1 MSNQT
6 EIVTLEIMPVEIQQ
20 AASQLGLPLDQ
31 AGNLFTPFAPLYAE
45 AGKLL
50 AASKPITEPNAAR
63 EMRLKLVKAR
73 TAIAKAKDTAKADIL
88 RNGKAIDGFN
98 NIARAMIEP
107 EEERLD
113 AIEKADER
121 RIAKER
127 EELKSRR
134 MQILAQFG
142 VDGQFYS
149 LEIMPSLNWDALLEQ
164 VKTAH
169 AVKLAAEAAAKKA
182 ERLAAEK
189 AEAERVAKE
198 KAEYE
203 ERERMKAENAR
214 LKAERDAAEAAA
226 KIERDRVA
234 KEAAEAAAKAKA
246 EREAIEASAKA
257 EREAIEAKAN
267 AEREEIERK
276 AAQERAIAEAAAKVE
291 RAKREALEMAERNRL
306 AAEAKRQADEVRAA
320 KKAAAAPDRV
330 KLAVFADLIESI
342 TLPEGLHS
350 EAAKN
355 LANEALERINAIAIC
370 LRNEAHDL

>member
-1 MSNQT
+1 MST
-6 EIVTLEIMPVEIQQ
+6 EITVVTLEIMPVEIKQ
-20 AASQLGLPLDQ
+20 AASQLGLSLDQ
-31 AGNLFTPFAPLYAE
+31 AGNLFAPFAPLYAE

-50 AASKPITEPNAAR
+50 TASKPITEPKAAR

-127 EELKSRR
+127 EELKSSR

-149 LEIMPSLNWDALLEQ
+149 LEIMPAANWDALLEQ

-169 AVKLAAEAAAKKA
+169 AVKLAAEAAAKEA

-198 KAEYE
+198 KAERE

-214 LKAERDAAEAAA
+214 LKAERDAAESAA
-226 KIERDRVA
+226 KAERERVA

-246 EREAIEASAKA
+246 ERD
-257 EREAIEAKAN
+257 AIEAKAK

-276 AAQERAIAEAAAKVE
+276 AAQERALAESAAKAE
-291 RAKREALEMAERNRL
+291 RAKREALELAERNRV
-306 AAEAKRQADEVRAA
+306 AAEAKRQADEVKAA

-330 KLAVFADLIESI
+330 KLGVLADLIESS
-342 TLPEGLHS
+342 TEPEGLTTTS
-350 EAAKN
+350 GQLLSKESIERLST
-355 LANEALERINAIAIC
+355 LANYIRIQCNN
-370 LRNEAHDL
+370 L

>member
-1 MSNQT
+1 MGNQT

-20 AASQLGLPLDQ
+20 AATQLGLPMDQ
-31 AGNLFTPFAPLYAE
+31 AGNLFAPFAPLYAE

-50 AASKPITEPNAAR
+50 AASKPITEPKAAR

-127 EELKSRR
+127 EELKSSR

-142 VDGQFYS
+142 VDGQFYQ
-149 LEIMPSLNWDALLEQ
+149 LEIMPALNWDALLEQ
-164 VKTAH
+164 IKTAH
-169 AVKLAAEAAAKKA
+169 AVKLAAEAAAKEA

-189 AEAERVAKE
+189 AEADRVAKE
-198 KAEYE
+198 KAEHE

-214 LKAERDAAEAAA
+214 LKVERDAAEAAA
-226 KIERDRVA
+226 KVERDRVA

-246 EREAIEASAKA
+246 ERD
-257 EREAIEAKAN
+257 AIEAKAK

-291 RAKREALEMAERNRL
+291 RAKREALELAERNRV
-306 AAEAKRQADEVRAA
+306 AAEAKRQADEVRDA

-330 KLAVFADLIESI
+330 KLAVLADLIESI
-342 TLPEGLHS
+342 TMPEGLHS
-350 EAAKN
+350 EAAKA
-355 LANEALERINAIAIC
+355 LASEALERINSIAIC
-370 LRNEAHDL
+370 LRNEAHNL

>member
-20 AASQLGLPLDQ
+20 AANQLGMPLEQ
-31 AGNLFTPFAPLYAE
+31 AGNLFAPFAPLYAE

-50 AASKPITEPNAAR
+50 AASKPISEPKAAR
-63 EMRLKLVKAR
+63 EMRLRLVKAR

-88 RNGKAIDGFN
+88 RNGKAIDGFH
-98 NIARAMIEP
+98 NIAKAMIEP

-127 EELKSRR
+127 EELKSSR
-134 MQILAQFG
+134 MAELAKLG

-149 LEIMPSLNWDALLEQ
+149 LQIMPELNYAALLDQ
-164 VKTAH
+164 VKVAH
-169 AVKLAAEAAAKKA
+169 QVKLEQAAAAIEAA
-182 ERLAAEK
+182 RVAAEK
-189 AEAERVAKE
+189 AYAERVARE
-198 KAEYE
+198 KAEHE
-203 ERERMKAENAR
+203 ERERIKAENAR

-226 KIERDRVA
+226 KIERERVS

-246 EREAIEASAKA
+246 EREAIEAKAKA
-257 EREAIEAKAN
+257 ERDAIEAKAK

-291 RAKREALEMAERNRL
+291 RAKREALELAERNRL
-306 AAEAKRQADEVRAA
+306 AAEAKRQADEVKAA
-320 KKAAAAPDRV
+320 KKAAAAPDRT
-330 KLAVFADLIESI
+330 KLAVLADLIESI
-342 TLPEGLHS
+342 TVPEGLHS
-350 EAAKN
+350 AEAKA
-355 LANEALERINAIAIC
+355 LVNEALGRLSCIANV
-370 LRNEAHDL
+370 LRDEAHKL

>member
-31 AGNLFTPFAPLYAE
+31 AGNLFAPFAPLYAE

-50 AASKPITEPNAAR
+50 AASKPITEPKAAR

-98 NIARAMIEP
+98 NIARAMIGP
-107 EEERLD
+107 EEDRLD
-113 AIEKADER
+113 AIEKEEER
-121 RIAKER
+121 KLAAAKEA
-127 EELKSRR
+127 LKSER
-134 MQILAQFG
+134 MAILAKLG
-142 VDGQFYS
+142 VDGAFYG
-149 LEIMPSLNWDALLEQ
+149 LGEMPESAFNQLAEQ
-164 VKTAH
+164 AKIAAETKA
-169 AVKLAAEAAAKKA
+169 AAELAAKEA

-198 KAEYE
+198 KTEHE
-203 ERERMKAENAR
+203 ERERMKEENAR

-226 KIERDRVA
+226 KAERERVA
-234 KEAAEAAAKAKA
+234 KEAAEAAARAKA
-246 EREAIEASAKA
+246 ERD
-257 EREAIEAKAN
+257 AIEAKAK

-276 AAQERAIAEAAAKVE
+276 AAQERALAEAAAKAE
-291 RAKREALEMAERNRL
+291 RAKREALELAERNRV
-306 AAEAKRQADEVRAA
+306 AAEAKRQADEVKAA

-330 KLAVFADLIESI
+330 KLAVLADLIESI